1 MWVLEPYNPS
11 GGQMIGKMF
20 IWLVVG
26 ILLALLLF
34 VIVSAL
40 GMDFFQEETGIFLS
54 LLLVLLACM
63 VTVIAA
69 TVTAGIYNLIF
80 SSDYYDFGKMF
91 GFILIAQ
98 SIIFVLMVP
107 IYFLFSADISS
118 LLLIVALHISF
129 WWLMSQFLIESLNS
143 PNYSPSHSIG
153 VVIGYMLTLIIYLMM
168 YKNGNETPSYQIYI
182 SLLLP
187 SIIGY
192 TLMPLCHSIRSKL
205 YYGIY
210 SAGANP
216 LYIPHPQDVSVSTTE
231 SDEVNITL

>member
-1 MWVLEPYNPS
+1 MTPLEPYNPS
-11 GGQMIGKMF
+11 VGQIVWKMF
-20 IWLVVG
+20 IWLIVG

-98 SIIFVLMVP
+98 SIIFLLMVP
-107 IYFLFSADISS
+107 LYLFFSADTHI

-129 WWLMSQFLIESLNS
+129 WALMSQSLLECLTS
-143 PNYSPSHSIG
+143 PNYSPSHLVG
-153 VVIGYMLTLIIYLMM
+153 TLIGYMITILIYLLM
-168 YKNGNETPSYQIYI
+168 YKNGNESPSYKIYI

-187 SIIGY
+187 SVIWY
-192 TLMPLCHSIRSKL
+192 ALLPLCHSIWSKL

-216 LYIPHPQDVSVSTTE
+216 LYIPNPRDVSVSATE
-231 SDEVNITL
+231 TDDVNITL